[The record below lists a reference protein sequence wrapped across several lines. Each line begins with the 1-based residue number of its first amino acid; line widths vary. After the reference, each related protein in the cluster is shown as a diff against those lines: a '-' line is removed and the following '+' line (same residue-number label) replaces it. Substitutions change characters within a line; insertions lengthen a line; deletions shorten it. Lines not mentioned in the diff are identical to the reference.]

1 MCMKKIEPKNVKVN
15 NVDELINAID
25 VAQVNGTIYY
35 KGCLLRFCEDDVE
48 VYDAGNALLGTFDQR
63 YPADL
68 PYPELIE
75 SDILAFQICD
85 FLGFDDDADY
95 IVEYHLRELYN
106 GDL

>member
-15 NVDELINAID
+15 NVDELIDAIN

-35 KGCLLRFCEDDVE
+35 KGCLLRFGEDDVE
-48 VYDAGNALLGTFDQR
+48 VYDAGNALLGTFDQWYR
-63 YPADL
+63 EGL

-75 SDILAFQICD
+75 SDMLAFQICD
-85 FLGFDDDADY
+85 FLEFNDDADY
-95 IVEYHLRELYN
+95 IVEHHLRELYN